1 MHFVCRGKT
10 EKIGTDLG
18 RGKLLGIA
26 AVVCLPWSQSLSLW
40 VATEVRHWNQVISH
54 SCYIEFAGKDWKIF
68 SLPMERC
75 LPKKNKAKTN
85 KLIKN
90 KNNAYHLYF
99 RYIKMQYSTPLGD
112 TWLSSTWFTSHVN
125 HTSKA
130 KHPKRLNIFRPL
142 SFRFVF
148 TDIYWLF

>member
-18 RGKLLGIA
+18 RELLLGIA
-26 AVVCLPWSQSLSLW
+26 AVVPLPWSQSLSLW
-40 VATEVRHWNQVISH
+40 VATEVRHWNQVILH
-54 SCYIEFAGKDWKIF
+54 SCYIEFAGKDGKSSLYPWKDAYQKTK
-68 SLPMERC
+68 
-75 LPKKNKAKTN
+75 PKQTN

-90 KNNAYHLYF
+90 KNNAYHLNF
-99 RYIKMQYSTPLGD
+99 RYIKMQYSIPLGD
-112 TWLSSTWFTSHVN
+112 SWLSTTWFTSHVN
-125 HTSKA
+125 HTSIA